1 MQTELESLLP
11 GFTYPIFLSF
21 VYSSIFNEMLRFPL
35 PSTCSDNH
43 KIQFF
48 HRACIEL
55 VKAVRI
61 DSSTLDSYL
70 DRKEKIKLRKHQLKE
85 LEKWKRIVEKGGE
98 IPLFSE
104 DERKG
109 IEQSADVIEK
119 EERKS
124 RKRAYRE
131 EKKRNPTLSKREFKK
146 EWIERMR
153 MKEEE
158 RRKVMKEKSHY
169 FAEKPSKDRIMKRID
184 HWEKELEELEEDYE
198 KEVRLEG
205 RSDCVGGS
213 GFENE

>member
-1 MQTELESLLP
+1 
-11 GFTYPIFLSF
+11 
-21 VYSSIFNEMLRFPL
+21 MLRFPL

-109 IEQSADVIEK
+109 IEKSADVIEK